1 MGLKGMSH
9 PSPPRGGAKTA
20 EGAVV
25 DYHLDPEQM
34 RCARLNWAHGVEPE
48 QHTRVYYV
56 YTHAQTTAAADAGP
70 SNSMETFDTWTA
82 EKYLSG

>member
-25 DYHLDPEQM
+25 EYHLDPEQM
-34 RCARLNWAHGVEPE
+34 HIV
-48 QHTRVYYV
+48 
-56 YTHAQTTAAADAGP
+56 
-70 SNSMETFDTWTA
+70 
-82 EKYLSG
+82 